1 MFPKPKP
8 KWWLVFALVPLTI
21 AFLVVD
27 ESIPLPTQGHQLLEF
42 GIILVTFG
50 LMALWV
56 RVSQGA
62 LITQGTRSS
71 TGSLRFETTEGTPT
85 EQNIPLPPRCGNYS
99 QFNPQALD
107 PRSNV
112 GRYN

>member
-21 AFLVVD
+21 ALLVLD
-27 ESIPLPTQGHQLLEF
+27 EAVPLPTQGHQLLEF

-56 RVSQGA
+56 HASQGA
-62 LITQGTRSS
+62 LM
-71 TGSLRFETTEGTPT
+71 
-85 EQNIPLPPRCGNYS
+85 
-99 QFNPQALD
+99 
-107 PRSNV
+107 
-112 GRYN
+112 